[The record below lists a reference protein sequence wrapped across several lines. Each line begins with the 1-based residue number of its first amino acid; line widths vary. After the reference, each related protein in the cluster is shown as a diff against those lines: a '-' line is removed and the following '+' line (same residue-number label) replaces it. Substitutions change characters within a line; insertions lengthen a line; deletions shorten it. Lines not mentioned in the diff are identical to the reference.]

1 MISSRVLRTFG
12 FVGLLA
18 LAIPCVSGPTAAS
31 TARPEA
37 QVRIAEVVKAITE
50 ANRGGRGDEI
60 PTMAD
65 DLLRSTDGG
74 RESLLLE
81 LVWFIADNPGNET
94 AMATALLID
103 YYGFTDDEKIEA
115 LTPHLDTPDT
125 RFRDAT
131 WEVFATI
138 DQPRGVQESVQR
150 VQQLERLLRQTESIP
165 QSESEG
171 ARSELD
177 ELSRDEI
184 WWIRLYAAAVARSHP
199 DLGPDVAERLRADP
213 DPRVRHAVGD

>member
-1 MISSRVLRTFG
+1 MISSCVLRTFG
-12 FVGLLA
+12 LVGLLA
-18 LAIPCVSGPTAAS
+18 LAIPCVSGPSAAS

-37 QVRIAEVVKAITE
+37 QARIAEVVKAIAE
-50 ANRGGRGDEI
+50 ANRGGGGDEI
-60 PTMAD
+60 PTIAD
-65 DLLRSTDGG
+65 DLLQSMDGG

-81 LVWFIADNPGNET
+81 LVWFIADNPGNEP

-103 YYGFTDDEKIEA
+103 YYGFTDDEKIQA

-125 RFRDAT
+125 RFRDAS

-138 DQPRGVQESVQR
+138 EQPPGLRQSVRR
-150 VQQLERLLRQTESIP
+150 VQQLERLLRQTEPIP

-199 DLGPDVAERLRADP
+199 ALGPNVAERLRADP
-213 DPRVRHAVGD
+213 DPRVRHAAGD